1 MLAWLLVV
9 GALPLGSAAAAVLAL
24 QTAAATLRISVMTA
38 NRLYEDG
45 LYLGDY
51 TDFMARAEQR
61 LPQQRAPAPTGFT
74 EIELRDVGL
83 RYPGA
88 DTDAVSGVSLTLR
101 RDETIALVGENGS
114 GKTSLAK
121 VIAGLYRPTAG
132 QIRWDGQSLDD
143 VDPELLRESVAVM
156 IQDVWH
162 WPFTARQNITMGRH
176 ARDHRAEEVHAA
188 AIAAEAHDMIQ
199 NLSRGYATL
208 LDRAFVGGVELSG
221 GQWQRIAGA
230 RGFYRGAPLLI
241 CDEPSA
247 ALDARAEH
255 ALFSALREKAAGR
268 TVVLITHRLAN
279 VRHADRI
286 YVMHEGRIVEH
297 GTHDELMAAPTRYA
311 ELFTLQASGY
321 LPRQRAG

>member
-1 MLAWLLVV
+1 
-9 GALPLGSAAAAVLAL
+9 
-24 QTAAATLRISVMTA
+24 
-38 NRLYEDG
+38 
-45 LYLGDY
+45 
-51 TDFMARAEQR
+51 
-61 LPQQRAPAPTGFT
+61 
-74 EIELRDVGL
+74 
-83 RYPGA
+83 
-88 DTDAVSGVSLTLR
+88 
-101 RDETIALVGENGS
+101 
-114 GKTSLAK
+114 
-121 VIAGLYRPTAG
+121 
-132 QIRWDGQSLDD
+132 
-143 VDPELLRESVAVM
+143 
-156 IQDVWH
+156 
-162 WPFTARQNITMGRH
+162 MGRH

-230 RGFYRGAPLLI
+230 RGFYRDAPLLI

-286 YVMHEGRIVEH
+286 YVMHEGRIVEY